1 MLVIVK
7 KIFQRGTM
15 ELNSEKLFQRGTVE
29 LCCEKFISEGH
40 SGTV

>member
-1 MLVIVK
+1 MLVIMK
-7 KIFQRGTM
+7 NLFQRGTM